1 MRRFIAILTLATA
14 LCAMM
19 KVQAQTENAK
29 DVWEELAE
37 SSETMSSLSALGR
50 ELKLQLLDQMPNL
63 ADTTLNEVMDS
74 VQVMAKNY
82 MYEKTIPV
90 LKKHFTEDDARQIV
104 AFYQTPV
111 GQKVREERPLVMLEM
126 SKEMADFSK
135 ALNDKVMAVLEKNKK

>member
-1 MRRFIAILTLATA
+1 MRTFIAIVTLAAA
-14 LCAMM
+14 LCATVT
-19 KVQAQTENAK
+19 VQAQTEK
-29 DVWEELAE
+29 TTDVWEELAE
-37 SSETMSSLSALGR
+37 NSETMSSLSALGR

-74 VQVMAKNY
+74 VQVMVKNY

-111 GQKVREERPLVMLEM
+111 GRKVREEQPLVMLEM

-135 ALNDKVMAVLEKNKK
+135 SLNDMVMAVLEKNKK